1 MKVDVVDKT
10 NKKTEEMNIDD
21 KVLAAEVKD
30 DLIHDVLLAYEQ
42 NQHIGSSSTLTRAEV
57 RGGGKKPWKQ
67 KHTGRARH
75 GSIRSPIW
83 KGGGVTFGPKPVKS
97 RLKVNSQSRKKVLSA
112 VIARKLKAGEF
123 IILNDFA
130 LTAPRTKEI
139 ITALKG
145 INLSGQKLLIITDK
159 PDMTFTKATR
169 NIRGLTVI
177 TAKDL
182 NVYELMVHTKVLAT
196 KKGME
201 EMIRRIA

>member
-1 MKVDVVDKT
+1 
-10 NKKTEEMNIDD
+10 
-21 KVLAAEVKD
+21 
-30 DLIHDVLLAYEQ
+30 
-42 NQHIGSSSTLTRAEV
+42 V

-97 RLKVNSQSRKKVLSA
+97 RLKVNQQSRKKVLAA
-112 VIARKLKAGEF
+112 VVARKLKAGEF
-123 IILNDFA
+123 IVLDDFT
-130 LTAPRTKEI
+130 LTAPRTKEV

-145 INLSGQKLLIITDK
+145 INLSGQKLLIITEK
-159 PDMTFTKATR
+159 PDMTFFKATR
-169 NIRGLTVI
+169 NLRGITVI

>member
-1 MKVDVVDKT
+1 MKVDVIDKT

-97 RLKVNSQSRKKVLSA
+97 RLKVNLQSRKKVLAA
-112 VIARKLKAGEF
+112 VVARKLKAGEF

-130 LTAPRTKEI
+130 LTAPKTKEV

-145 INLSGQKLLIITDK
+145 INLSGQKLLIITEK
-159 PDMTFTKATR
+159 PDTTFFKATR
-169 NIRGLTVI
+169 NLRGITVI

>member
-1 MKVDVVDKT
+1 MKVDVIDKT

-21 KVLAAEVKD
+21 TLLAREVKD

-97 RLKVNSQSRKKVLSA
+97 RLKVNQQSKKKVLSA
-112 VIARKLKAGEF
+112 VFARKLKAGEF
-123 IILNDFA
+123 IILDDFA
-130 LTAPRTKEI
+130 LTGPKTKEI
-139 ITALKG
+139 TAALKA

>member
-97 RLKVNSQSRKKVLSA
+97 RLKVNQQSRKKVLAA
-112 VIARKLKAGEF
+112 VVARKLKAGEF
-123 IILNDFA
+123 IVLDDFT
-130 LTAPRTKEI
+130 LTAPRTKEV

-145 INLSGQKLLIITDK
+145 INLSGQKLLIITEK
-159 PDMTFTKATR
+159 PDMTFFKATR
-169 NIRGLTVI
+169 NLRGITVI

>member
-1 MKVDVVDKT
+1 MKVDVIDKT

-97 RLKVNSQSRKKVLSA
+97 RMKVNLQSRKKVLAA
-112 VIARKLKAGEF
+112 VVARKLKAGEF
-123 IILNDFA
+123 IVLNDFA
-130 LTAPRTKEI
+130 LTAPKTREVV
-139 ITALKG
+139 TALKG
-145 INLSGQKLLIITDK
+145 INLSGQKLLIITEK
-159 PDMTFTKATR
+159 PDMTFFKATR
-169 NIRGLTVI
+169 NLRGITVI

>member
-1 MKVDVVDKT
+1 MKVDVIDKT
-10 NKKTEEMNIDD
+10 NKKIEEMNIDD

-42 NQHIGSSSTLTRAEV
+42 NQHIGSSNTLTRAEV

-83 KGGGVTFGPKPVKS
+83 KGGGVTFGPKSVKS
-97 RLKVNSQSRKKVLSA
+97 RLKINRQSLKKVIAA
-112 VIARKLKAGEF
+112 VIARKLKASEF
-123 IILNDFA
+123 TVLDTFA
-130 LTAPRTKEI
+130 MTAPKTREVTV
-139 ITALKG
+139 TLKA
-145 INLSGQKLLIITDK
+145 INLSGSKLLIVVDK
-159 PDMTFTKATR
+159 PETQFTKATR
-169 NIRGLTVI
+169 NLRGVTVI

-182 NVYELMVHTKVLAT
+182 NVYELMVHQRVLAT

>member
-1 MKVDVVDKT
+1 MKVDVIDKA

-21 KVLAAEVKD
+21 KIMAAEAKD

-97 RLKVNSQSRKKVLSA
+97 RLKVNQTSKKKVLAA
-112 VIARKLKAGEF
+112 VVARKLKAGEF
-123 IILNDFA
+123 TVLNDFA
-130 LTAPRTKEI
+130 LTAPKTKEVV
-139 ITALKG
+139 AVLKG
-145 INLSGQKLLIITDK
+145 INLSAQKLLIITDK
-159 PDMTFTKATR
+159 PDAVFKKATG
-169 NIRGLTVI
+169 NLGGVTVMM
-177 TAKDL
+177 AKDL
-182 NVYELMVHTKVLAT
+182 NVYELMVHSKVLAT